1 MMLETYNLIF
11 YLFPEVCLTLISFTS
26 LSYIGPAHSLSLL
39 SRTLVLCI
47 NNKDTTIKI
56 FTNFHLELENG
67 NHKMG
72 ISDDVEFKNIQERKS
87 SILNRFDNSF
97 PSERDTL

>member
-1 MMLETYNLIF
+1 MPVNFFYYSVWKFFIHIKIILYIF

-26 LSYIGPAHSLSLL
+26 LSYSGPAHSLSLL

-72 ISDDVEFKNIQERKS
+72 ISDDVIFKKGKVPFS
-87 SILNRFDNSF
+87 
-97 PSERDTL
+97 TV